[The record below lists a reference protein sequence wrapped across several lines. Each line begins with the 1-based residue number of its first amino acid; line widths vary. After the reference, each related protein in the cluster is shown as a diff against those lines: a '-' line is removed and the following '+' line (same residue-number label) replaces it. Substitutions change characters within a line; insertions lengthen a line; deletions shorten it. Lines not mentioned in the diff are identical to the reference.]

1 MENPDLRLAEEARR
15 RLYRIRGHEVL
26 LDADA
31 SLLYGIDGRNLQE
44 LLDRLLEDL
53 PDGLIFQL
61 SPTEAEDLRLKSG
74 RLLPCALTERGV
86 AMLAGLLR
94 SEKALKVSLALLY
107 AFSRSGQAQE
117 RRFLTQDDL
126 ASSVTAV
133 ASSSAERSSSARA
146 LAPCGPQA

>member
-1 MENPDLRLAEEARR
+1 MALPLLGLLGYTPGTRDPAALQ
-15 RLYRIRGHEVL
+15 VL
-26 LDADA
+26 TIA
-31 SLLYGIDGRNLQE
+31 YC
-44 LLDRLLEDL
+44 
-53 PDGLIFQL
+53 
-61 SPTEAEDLRLKSG
+61 
-74 RLLPCALTERGV
+74 LLPCALTERGV